1 MALSPLLQIVFD
13 RLASPVIAQLQDLFG
28 LEQNYEKLQQS
39 LPMIRDLL
47 EDAEGQQETD
57 GVVKEWLSKLK
68 EAAYDTEDLLDEL
81 ASEIILCEGSSSI
94 GDQVRSF
101 IFPFDP
107 SQDLFHIARHQ
118 LPEMLVALDEM
129 IEKGLTL
136 NLTPKVHNTLS
147 ESSISYRETFS
158 LVIESEVYGRRD
170 DKEKILELLH
180 TTSNGEN
187 IGDSVSIIPIVG
199 IGGLGKTTLAQLVY
213 GDADSMGCFDMK
225 IWVYVSND
233 FDMKKIITA
242 IIESATL
249 RKCEFTNLEILSRQL
264 QEFLCGKR
272 YLLVLDDVWNEDQD
286 KWQRF
291 QTLLKGGVKGSKIIV
306 TTRSDKVASIVG
318 TSSYHLKGL
327 VEDDSWAFFKQH
339 TFGQG
344 EEEGHPNL
352 LPIGKQIVN
361 KCGGVPLAARTL
373 GSLLCF
379 RREESTGCM

>member
-101 IFPFDP
+101 SLPFDP

-213 GDADSMGCFDMK
+213 GDADSMG
-225 IWVYVSND
+225 
-233 FDMKKIITA
+233 
-242 IIESATL
+242 
-249 RKCEFTNLEILSRQL
+249 
-264 QEFLCGKR
+264 
-272 YLLVLDDVWNEDQD
+272 
-286 KWQRF
+286 
-291 QTLLKGGVKGSKIIV
+291 
-306 TTRSDKVASIVG
+306 
-318 TSSYHLKGL
+318 
-327 VEDDSWAFFKQH
+327 
-339 TFGQG
+339 
-344 EEEGHPNL
+344 
-352 LPIGKQIVN
+352 
-361 KCGGVPLAARTL
+361 
-373 GSLLCF
+373 
-379 RREESTGCM
+379 